1 MYYNNLQLCFAL
13 RTIFFDFM
21 NEKPALQVAHLH
33 SYCCRFFFMDFH
45 FTVFV
50 EKSMSISD
58 GRVDTQFRY
67 QMCTHNFPTTHS
79 SYAVCAKNM

>member
-1 MYYNNLQLCFAL
+1 
-13 RTIFFDFM
+13 
-21 NEKPALQVAHLH
+21 
-33 SYCCRFFFMDFH
+33 MDFH